1 MTLLMKPS
9 IVMNASSVVWWVLH
23 GKKKDANVF
32 AYRSNWHVVFGDTD
46 RDELTPYHCSVW
58 EKIRVP

>member
-32 AYRSNWHVVFGDTD
+32 AYRSNSHVFGDTD

-58 EKIRVP
+58 EKFRVP